1 MEMIKHDTLNVPK
14 SVANQKYM
22 HTKACVTT
30 GNAPRAWA
38 QVKMTFILYLG
49 GSTILWLKDMVLM
62 YCHSCR
68 KQCKN

>member
-49 GSTILWLKDMVLM
+49 GLKDIIVLM